1 MGWLHTYLQ
10 VTLKL
15 LIEIIDIYHNIRS
28 PVVYPLRNT
37 SQKEACALT
46 SYIERSMGQETSIGQ
61 ETCFLTTVRMYA
73 AGDYA
78 RTIYGHCSVHNRTLR
93 LKREK
98 LSFGWG

>member
-78 RTIYGHCSVHNRTLR
+78 RAQYTDTVVYTTGL
-93 LKREK
+93 
-98 LSFGWG
+98 FA